1 MSVSELGS
9 GEQTIA
15 RGLSQEQ
22 APGTIWS
29 PKTTPQ
35 SDGRELG
42 PSSYEPEHAQKQRAG
57 MWLLRLSGHYFRDR
71 MDTKHSGSNTVPVP
85 LFNLLH

>member
-29 PKTTPQ
+29 PKTTSQ
-35 SDGRELG
+35 SDGHELG
-42 PSSYEPEHAQKQRAG
+42 PSSYEPKHERKQRAG
-57 MWLLRLSGHYFRDR
+57 MWLLRLCGHYFLDR
-71 MDTKHSGSNTVPVP
+71 MDTKHSGSNTVPVT
-85 LFNLLH
+85 LV